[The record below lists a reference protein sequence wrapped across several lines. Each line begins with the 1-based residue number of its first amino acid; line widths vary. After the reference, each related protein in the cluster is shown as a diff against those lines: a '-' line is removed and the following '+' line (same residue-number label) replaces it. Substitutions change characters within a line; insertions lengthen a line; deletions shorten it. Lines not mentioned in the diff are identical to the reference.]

1 MNFLRLLLRAEYLWQ
16 PAQLARRA
24 WRIAQ
29 RTNSRPRAQ
38 IALPWKFPITVDPRE
53 SIGRSIVALNTL
65 DLPVTE
71 SIWRL
76 LDPGET
82 CADLGANIGYMT
94 SVMAARLKRGGKI
107 FSFEPVPELADA
119 LREHARAWSSL
130 TRATI
135 DVRQAALSQHGGP
148 ATIYI
153 PASFAENRGESS
165 LAPREGATGHRSITV
180 ETFRFDEIIDDA
192 TKLGLVKIDVE
203 GFEFEVLQ
211 GAERLLRT
219 GQIRDILLEEHRPF
233 EAPSLAYLRKLGY
246 EIFRV
251 TRGWTGPGLNAP
263 DCRATGELDPP
274 TYLATTNAARARA
287 RFAARGWAS
296 LRGAKGA

>member
-1 MNFLRLLLRAEYLWQ
+1 MSFLRRLLRAEYLWQ
-16 PAQLARRA
+16 PTQLARRA
-24 WRIAQ
+24 WRIA
-29 RTNSRPRAQ
+29 RKTNSRPSAR
-38 IALPWKFPITVDPRE
+38 IVLPWKFPITVDPRE

-76 LDPGET
+76 LDPRET

-94 SVMAARLKRGGKI
+94 SVMAARLRRGGKI

-119 LREHARAWSSL
+119 LRAHVRAWSSL

-135 DVRQAALSQHGGP
+135 DVRQAALAQRSGP

-165 LAPREGATGHRSITV
+165 LAPREGAAGHRAITV
-180 ETFRFDEIIDDA
+180 ETFRLDEIIDDA
-192 TKLGLVKIDVE
+192 TKLSLVKIDVE

-263 DCRATGELDPP
+263 GCRPTGELDPP
-274 TYLATTNAARARA
+274 TYLATTNSARAHA

-296 LRGAKGA
+296 LRSATGA